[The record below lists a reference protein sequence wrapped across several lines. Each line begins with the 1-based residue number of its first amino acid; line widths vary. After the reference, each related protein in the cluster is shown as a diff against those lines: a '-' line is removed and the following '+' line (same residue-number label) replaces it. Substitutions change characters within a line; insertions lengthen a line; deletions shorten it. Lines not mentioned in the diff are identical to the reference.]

1 MFIKETIKNAT
12 AITRNL
18 IHLIVLINIILLS
31 ILHKVILL
39 QALALIRHPI
49 CPGVFA
55 FASPH
60 S

>member
-1 MFIKETIKNAT
+1 MFIKEIIKNA
-12 AITRNL
+12 AASTRNL
-18 IHLIVLINIILLS
+18 FHLIILINIILLS

-39 QALALIRHPI
+39 QALALIRHPNG
-49 CPGVFA
+49 PGVFT